1 MIPVKSNKFNSDF
14 EIDIRPSFTYKIK
27 NEKDKIE
34 DYINGIE
41 SIKQAV
47 YKALMTD
54 RYAYEIYDFNYGVEL
69 NDLIGKSRELVKAE
83 IPNRIQDALSSDD
96 RIKDVYNFVFSDS
109 PIDKNALEVK
119 FNVRSIFGTEEF
131 EWEVNI

>member
-1 MIPVKSNKFNSDF
+1 MIPVKSNMFNSDF
-14 EIDIRPSFTYKIK
+14 EIETRPSFTYKIK

-47 YKALMTD
+47 YKILMTD
-54 RYAYEIYDFNYGVEL
+54 RYAYEIYDFNYGVEI

-83 IPNRIQDALSSDD
+83 IPNRIKDALSSDD
-96 RIKDVYNFVFSDS
+96 RIRDVYNFVFTDS
-109 PIDKNALEVK
+109 PIDKNSLEVK
-119 FNVRSIFGTEEF
+119 FNVRSIFGAEEF

>member
-47 YKALMTD
+47 YKTLMTD

>member
-1 MIPVKSNKFNSDF
+1 MIPIKSNKFNSEL
-14 EIDIRPSFTYKIK
+14 EIETRPSFTYKIK

-41 SIKQAV
+41 SIKQTV
-47 YKALMTD
+47 YKTLMTD

-83 IPNRIQDALSSDD
+83 IPNRIKDALCVDD

-109 PIDKNALEVK
+109 YIDKNALEVK